1 MLKPTRA
8 VFCAAIAIGVAF
20 AQDVA
25 PVPTHDVEISL
36 TEGTPGMNAVASP
49 NHQWLAFDLLGSIWV
64 IPFSGGEARRLTPDS
79 LEAYNP
85 TWSPDSQTVAFEALG
100 DDEAWHIES
109 MNLEGKTPKPITE
122 GLFDDRAPVWSHD
135 GTRILFVSD
144 RAGDFTTIWETT
156 LGSHAVRRVTPRA
169 ATNPT
174 WAPHDEA
181 IAFSSYDAKLKAWRI
196 LTIDSGG
203 TEQLVGPGLEPPAW
217 NPYSGE
223 LGWRHSG
230 QWLSRTEYLHTDR
243 GVIWRSI
250 VGTGPGRTIPFH
262 ATLKMK
268 RADYTAAHRALE
280 RSDPQP
286 LRGIV
291 NPVVSPDGARV
302 AFEALGDLWVL
313 PIGGQPIRVT
323 DDPFVE
329 LDPAW
334 SPDGT
339 RLAFSSDRTGSMELW
354 MHDFR
359 AAIAVPLT
367 VKEDGAVTGA
377 AWSPD
382 GSRIAYLINHGIV
395 ASVLA
400 PGVVSRCQAINSVS
414 LAGVAPGAPLLH
426 DFGRPTWAH
435 DSCTVAVGA
444 LLPYTPAGGSGI
456 NQLLIYT
463 FDRPAFSADV
473 LFPEHSIGNRRG
485 SEPVWSPDGLKIA
498 FVGEGRLWVAPVDSG
513 GKPIAAPNPIADD
526 LPDSPS
532 WAPDSEHV
540 VYVNPSGL
548 RRTNGELSESL
559 DMNLG
564 WAPSPPPPRVIVH
577 AGQVFTG
584 RSDLPLGPTD
594 ITIENG
600 VITHVDPHSDDAHV
614 GTVVDAGDQFV
625 MPGFIDA
632 RVHLDPTYGESLGR
646 IWLAYGVTSVRDV
659 SLGPYE
665 GIEQREAVANGRR
678 IGPRVFIAGD
688 PFDGRRVRAAGGVSI
703 GSEAALD
710 AALQRAMLLGIDGLA
725 VRGRLAGPLERR
737 LVEYAHAHGLRAT
750 TNSLFAAM
758 SFRYD
763 ELDLPIRQPDPAIAD
778 VIGKAGMLWTPQI
791 SASGGFQASYDHDR
805 RMLRDGRLGLFPAR
819 IGDRYKKLGVTP
831 VTENERRALDIIERS
846 LRLQRNALSA
856 IVAAGGRV
864 VVGTNAGPHDDF
876 NDDLLYGLSLHTE
889 LEQLVLAGLTPFQAL
904 QAATMTA
911 ADALGVNDVLGT
923 IEVGKLADL
932 VFLGGD
938 PLQDIRRTRDVRRVM
953 RGGRLYDP
961 GMLGVLQ
968 EPPR

>member
-1 MLKPTRA
+1 
-8 VFCAAIAIGVAF
+8 
-20 AQDVA
+20 
-25 PVPTHDVEISL
+25 
-36 TEGTPGMNAVASP
+36 
-49 NHQWLAFDLLGSIWV
+49 
-64 IPFSGGEARRLTPDS
+64 
-79 LEAYNP
+79 
-85 TWSPDSQTVAFEALG
+85 
-100 DDEAWHIES
+100 
-109 MNLEGKTPKPITE
+109 
-122 GLFDDRAPVWSHD
+122 
-135 GTRILFVSD
+135 
-144 RAGDFTTIWETT
+144 
-156 LGSHAVRRVTPRA
+156 
-169 ATNPT
+169 
-174 WAPHDEA
+174 
-181 IAFSSYDAKLKAWRI
+181 
-196 LTIDSGG
+196 
-203 TEQLVGPGLEPPAW
+203 
-217 NPYSGE
+217 
-223 LGWRHSG
+223 
-230 QWLSRTEYLHTDR
+230 
-243 GVIWRSI
+243 
-250 VGTGPGRTIPFH
+250 
-262 ATLKMK
+262 
-268 RADYTAAHRALE
+268 
-280 RSDPQP
+280 
-286 LRGIV
+286 
-291 NPVVSPDGARV
+291 
-302 AFEALGDLWVL
+302 
-313 PIGGQPIRVT
+313 
-323 DDPFVE
+323 
-329 LDPAW
+329 
-334 SPDGT
+334 
-339 RLAFSSDRTGSMELW
+339 
-354 MHDFR
+354 
-359 AAIAVPLT
+359 
-367 VKEDGAVTGA
+367 VTGA

-414 LAGVAPGAPLLH
+414 LAGVAPGAPPLH

-498 FVGEGRLWVAPVDSG
+498 FVSEGRLWVAPVDSG

-600 VITHVDPHSDDAHV
+600 VITHVDPHSDDAHA

-710 AALQRAMLLGIDGLA
+710 AALQRATLLGIDGLA
-725 VRGRLAGPLERR
+725 VRGRLAGPLEQR

-750 TNSLFAAM
+750 TNNLFAAM

-911 ADALGVNDVLGT
+911 ADALGVSDVLGT